1 LLAQRIF
8 SFEILVVW
16 QQGITGEKRKENYLN
31 LPVVVLF
38 FSFFLGILPTLL
50 FLSSFVVSVD
60 TPCKIS
66 NCCQTVQMKAFQ
78 IFYEATMQ
86 LLGKQNRC
94 CCHQMQTT
102 SLGRQFDRSF
112 FLMAGTYNTGRPDFL
127 CCIYC
132 SLAK

>member
-66 NCCQTVQMKAFQ
+66 NCCQTVQMQAFQ
-78 IFYEATMQ
+78 FFCEATMQ
-86 LLGKQNRC
+86 LLGKQNHF
-94 CCHQMQTT
+94 CCHHMQKT
-102 SLGRQFDRSF
+102 SRGRRFDVSF
-112 FLMAGTYNTGRPDFL
+112 
-127 CCIYC
+127 
-132 SLAK
+132 